1 MHYPITFRR
10 KVLAH
15 IAEGMSKREAARLF
29 KISPQTLYNWLRRED
44 LNPALAKQRH
54 RKIDKAKLR
63 AHVKEHPQMLL
74 RENDCLESQEDF
86 GVVIKFLAME
96 LRWVR
101 SLRMQAVRASFA
113 GFPEVRRRV

>member
-74 RENDCLESQEDF
+74 RERAKIF
-86 GVVIKFLAME
+86 GVSVPGLSIALKTMKIVKKTKNDMWSETL
-96 LRWVR
+96 
-101 SLRMQAVRASFA
+101 
-113 GFPEVRRRV
+113 